1 MNSKVKSKKS
11 KVKIQKME
19 DEIESFELHEEG
31 KPYKI
36 SHRCFYF
43 SKEVIGFLKECNY
56 DRIYHSMFDQL
67 LRSATSI
74 GANVVKGKS
83 GSSKKDWKN
92 FYVIAL
98 KSANE
103 TKYWLCLIS
112 ETMEVSK
119 LKINELIKEA
129 DEISKIIASIIL
141 NAK

>member
-1 MNSKVKSKKS
+1 
-11 KVKIQKME
+11 ME
-19 DEIESFELHEEG
+19 DEFEIFELNEEG

-43 SKEVIGFLKECNY
+43 SKEVILFVKECKYENTF
-56 DRIYHSMFDQL
+56 RSLFGQL
-67 LRSATSI
+67 VRSATSI
-74 GANVVKGKS
+74 GANVVEGKS

-103 TKYWLCLIS
+103 TKYWLCLIK
-112 ETMEVSK
+112 ETTDVPK
-119 LKINELIKEA
+119 TRIDALINEA
-129 DEISKIIASIIL
+129 DEISKIIASIII